1 MHPSITFA
9 GDYAVLALL
18 VLYKPVADWLF
29 WPRFARSIR
38 DGVMGA
44 RKNAYIYT
52 FIELWVFTLCVLT
65 VWVMQRRPWHE
76 LWLGGATALR
86 FSLGCLLALI
96 VIAFF
101 VLQGQKVQKALARP
115 KAVARLR
122 EKLAFADS
130 ISPQT
135 ASDRHWFWLLSI
147 TAGICEEIIFRG
159 FLMWLISV
167 WTGVIFAAIISSV
180 IFGLEHVYL
189 GVAQV
194 PRIALLG
201 LGFVIVVLISG
212 SLLPAMVIHA
222 TMDLSSGEISFRV
235 AQASLATTTAPP
247 LTS

>member
-1 MHPSITFA
+1 
-9 GDYAVLALL
+9 
-18 VLYKPVADWLF
+18 
-29 WPRFARSIR
+29 
-38 DGVMGA
+38 
-44 RKNAYIYT
+44 
-52 FIELWVFTLCVLT
+52 
-65 VWVMQRRPWHE
+65 
-76 LWLGGATALR
+76 
-86 FSLGCLLALI
+86 
-96 VIAFF
+96 
-101 VLQGQKVQKALARP
+101 
-115 KAVARLR
+115 
-122 EKLAFADS
+122 
-130 ISPQT
+130 
-135 ASDRHWFWLLSI
+135 SDRHWFWLLSI